1 MAGAR
6 TCSAGSGTW
15 PSGGPA
21 YPGPQRA
28 GRRWRAV
35 GRCRSARAGRLLC
48 NSQSKLGRGG
58 RGAWHRRSISSV
70 NGYASHLP
78 QVPTRRHRCC
88 RRPKR
93 HGLHRAE
100 AEVACEQAS
109 ANKAG
114 DRLLVA
120 RPGLIGGPGD
130 HTGRSGYW
138 VARAAR
144 PCGPML
150 VPVSPDAPTQVVDVR
165 DLASWLLDAAQAGTT
180 GTYDAVGPCLPLSCW
195 IELSRG
201 VGRHQGPVVAATADW
216 LFRAGLGHV
225 HGSGLV
231 GDVADRAGL
240 GAGPAALEPQR
251 SRRVCITADGR
262 TCWSTCSPGNAGRA
276 LTDHARPASPRGEKP
291 SSAASRCVA
300 PGGVQLATSAESAE
314 RSLSLT
320 RGAVTGGTGRA
331 PGSTAI
337 GVCPGPR

>member
-1 MAGAR
+1 
-6 TCSAGSGTW
+6 
-15 PSGGPA
+15 
-21 YPGPQRA
+21 
-28 GRRWRAV
+28 
-35 GRCRSARAGRLLC
+35 
-48 NSQSKLGRGG
+48 
-58 RGAWHRRSISSV
+58 
-70 NGYASHLP
+70 
-78 QVPTRRHRCC
+78 
-88 RRPKR
+88 
-93 HGLHRAE
+93 
-100 AEVACEQAS
+100 
-109 ANKAG
+109 
-114 DRLLVA
+114 
-120 RPGLIGGPGD
+120 
-130 HTGRSGYW
+130 
-138 VARAAR
+138 
-144 PCGPML
+144 ML

-216 LFRAGLGHV
+216 LSRAGLGHV

-240 GAGPAALEPQR
+240 EAGPAGLEPQR

-337 GVCPGPR
+337 GGVPWPALGPGLAHDADPRGCVDVPFTSSVRGRSRPRDASRPAPTRPRSQPGDKPRGTVVYFPRRRSTASTAVQPSGMSESICATPSRSAPSVTIGTSL